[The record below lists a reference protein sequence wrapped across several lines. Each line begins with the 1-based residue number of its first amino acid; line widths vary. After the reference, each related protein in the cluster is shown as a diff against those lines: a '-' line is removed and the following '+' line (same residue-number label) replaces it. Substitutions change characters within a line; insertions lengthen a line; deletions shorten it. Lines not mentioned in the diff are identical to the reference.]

1 MADSET
7 AQALPREG
15 FALTPSRGKFTIH
28 NGPSYRAT
36 AAGDMR
42 TGLWVLDRHCNGMGF
57 LHGGMISAFS
67 DSALAWAVWSSTGR
81 MSVTIKLT
89 LEFMDIVPEGTWLEA
104 HPEVTAVDGDLV
116 FALATGRS
124 DVAVGHDVA
133 IDLYALA
140 GATMARAIARAVHAA
155 TPSPND
161 LFPTWARAF
170 G

>member
-57 LHGGMISAFS
+57 LHGGMMSAFA
-67 DSALAWAVWSSTGR
+67 DSALAWAVWSATGK
-81 MSVTIKLT
+81 MSVTIRLT
-89 LEFMDIVPEGTWLEA
+89 LEFMEIAREGEWIEA
-104 HPEVTAVDGDLV
+104 HPEVSSIDGDFIHV
-116 FALATGRS
+116 SANIVKEDGGLA
-124 DVAVGHDVA
+124 
-133 IDLYALA
+133 
-140 GATMARAIARAVHAA
+140 ARASAVFRTVRRKA
-155 TPSPND
+155 D
-161 LFPTWARAF
+161 
-170 G
+170 